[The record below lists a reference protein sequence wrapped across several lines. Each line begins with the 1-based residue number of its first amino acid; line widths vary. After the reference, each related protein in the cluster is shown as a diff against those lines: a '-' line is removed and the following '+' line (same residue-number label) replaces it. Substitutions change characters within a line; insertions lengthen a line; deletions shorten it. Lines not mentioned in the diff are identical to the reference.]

1 MVRARFSTQS
11 SPRRTFPGSSAA
23 KLSSKIRT
31 SARAWLGR
39 RRRRGILD
47 TALGQVNAGL
57 VPKAT
62 YVIGPVRGAKKKDG
76 G

>member
-39 RRRRGILD
+39 RRGE
-47 TALGQVNAGL
+47 V
-57 VPKAT
+57 
-62 YVIGPVRGAKKKDG
+62 Y
-76 G
+76 